1 MTDLVFGP
9 AFVPIVV
16 PVTLMIV
23 AAVALVIARIATS
36 RDRRR
41 LDFLDLHG
49 LSVAYGDRG
58 LFGVVRRQDGTSEVV
73 GVPHHELR
81 TVIDSAMKEVGG

>member
-1 MTDLVFGP
+1 MIDPVFDP
-9 AFVPIVV
+9 AFVPIVI
-16 PVTLMIV
+16 PVTLLIV
-23 AAVALVIARIATS
+23 VVVALVIARIATS

-58 LFGVVRRQDGTSEVV
+58 LFGVVRRKDGMSEVL
-73 GVPHHELR
+73 GVPHHDLR
-81 TVIDSAMKEVGG
+81 TAIDSAIEEVGR

>member
-1 MTDLVFGP
+1 MIELVFDP
-9 AFVPIVV
+9 AFVPIAVVVILV
-16 PVTLMIV
+16 PVAIFFERMFS
-23 AAVALVIARIATS
+23 A

-49 LSVAYGDRG
+49 LSVAYGDKG

-73 GVPHHELR
+73 GVPHHDLR
-81 TVIDSAMKEVGG
+81 TVIDSAMEEVGG

>member
-1 MTDLVFGP
+1 MTGLVFSP
-9 AFVPIVV
+9 AFVPIAILVFM
-16 PVTLMIV
+16 MIV
-23 AAVALVIARIATS
+23 VAVALVITRIVNS

-58 LFGVVRRQDGTSEVV
+58 LFGVVRRKDGMSEVL
-73 GVPHHELR
+73 GVPNHDLR
-81 TVIDSAMKEVGG
+81 TVIDSAIEEVGR